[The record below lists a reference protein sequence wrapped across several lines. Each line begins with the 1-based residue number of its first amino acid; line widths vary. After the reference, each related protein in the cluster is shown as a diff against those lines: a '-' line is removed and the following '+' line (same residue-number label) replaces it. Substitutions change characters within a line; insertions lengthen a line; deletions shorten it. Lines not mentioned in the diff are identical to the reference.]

1 MLNIKLKT
9 TLSTGLFPKSQKAVA
24 KKHLNLLLNKL
35 PAGSQAY
42 VAGGAPRD
50 WHHGWGCRD
59 IDIFFSV
66 PKEYQPHVTLMLDAE
81 YDKVAEDYSQEGYGV
96 NNNPLLHSVHEYD
109 ANKYSP
115 HAKSTSPTKFQ
126 LIQPNVDALQVIK
139 DFPISLSRIWMEKE
153 GEIYCCH
160 MYAQS
165 YNSRIMHE
173 LNETHGWNYVYLDKI
188 LGRFSQYTFMP
199 MRWAGRRDP
208 EEQIEIG
215 F

>member
-66 PKEYQPHVTLMLDAE
+66 PKEYQPHVTLMLDAK

-115 HAKSTSPTKFQ
+115 HAKSTSHTKVQ
-126 LIQPNVDALQVIK
+126 LIQTNVDALQVIK
-139 DFPISLSRIWMEKE
+139 DFPISLSRIWMDKD
-153 GEIYCCH
+153 GNISCDP
-160 MYAQS
+160 MYANS
-165 YNSRIMHE
+165 YNARIIHE
-173 LNETHGWNYVYLDKI
+173 LNESHGWNYIYLDKI

-199 MRWAGRRDP
+199 MRWNGRRP
-208 EEQIEIG
+208 EEEQIVIK
-215 F
+215 